1 MEIVQLV
8 GKDSLAETDK
18 ITLEAA
24 KIIREDYL
32 AQNAY
37 SPYDPCCPFFKS
49 VWMANNIVLWYNL
62 AVKAVELST
71 GDRKINLAIIKQQMG
86 KTIYKLSAQKFEDP
100 KNGREA
106 LEKVCIPPSSS
117 LSLYTRSR
125 AHTHT
130 LTHAHTHTGLCRA
143 EGGHHPAVPQSR
155 GLVACLQR
163 CLRGQ
168 ALLHLEPLHLEHG
181 MAHCTWRRLVH
192 ITVHSVIVLPSS
204 VYWGLAAP
212 LIRCSCFSSAYG

>member
-106 LEKVCIPPSSS
+106 LEKVCNPPPPPPSPPSS
-117 LSLYTRSR
+117 LSVHAST
-125 AHTHT
+125 HTHT
-130 LTHAHTHTGLCRA
+130 HTHTHRSM
-143 EGGHHPAVPQSR
+143 QS
-155 GLVACLQR
+155 
-163 CLRGQ
+163 
-168 ALLHLEPLHLEHG
+168 
-181 MAHCTWRRLVH
+181 
-192 ITVHSVIVLPSS
+192 
-204 VYWGLAAP
+204 
-212 LIRCSCFSSAYG
+212 